1 MTNRRRILTVEDI
14 WRRLVYSSVQH
25 LAEMVPCAC
34 REGFVELRRRRRGH
48 ANS

>member
-1 MTNRRRILTVEDI
+1 MTIRRRILTVEDI

-34 REGFVELRRRRRGH
+34 HEGVAELLSR
-48 ANS
+48 